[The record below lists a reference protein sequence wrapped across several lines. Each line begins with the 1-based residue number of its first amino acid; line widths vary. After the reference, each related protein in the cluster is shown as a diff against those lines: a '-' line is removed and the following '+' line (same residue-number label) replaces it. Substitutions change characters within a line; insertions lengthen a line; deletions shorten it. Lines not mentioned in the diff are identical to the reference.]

1 MEFRQLRAL
10 VEVVR
15 QGGFSPAAK
24 VVFATQ
30 SAVSKAVKQLEDE
43 LGVPLLNR
51 IGHRVTL
58 TSAGEAVFR
67 RATKLLAD
75 RDDLLTELD
84 EVRGLQ
90 RGLLRLGL
98 PPVGSNTLFAPVF
111 VRFRQRY
118 PGIDV
123 QLLEEHGSDALE
135 ARLRSGS
142 VELAATLL
150 PAPADFDWQL
160 VRREPLVALLPALH
174 PLARQGSVTLS
185 ALRDTPFVLFGDGF
199 SLQRIVL
206 DACHAAG
213 FEPHI
218 AARST
223 QISFM
228 VQLVGAGL
236 GVAFFPRM
244 IALQRGS
251 ANVRAVRLI
260 EPKLEWAMSLAW
272 RRDAYLSA
280 AARAW
285 LAMVA
290 EVHGPAR

>member
-24 VVFATQ
+24 VVFAPQ

-90 RGLLRLGL
+90 RGSLRLGL

-111 VRFRQRY
+111 VRFRQR
-118 PGIDV
+118 
-123 QLLEEHGSDALE
+123 
-135 ARLRSGS
+135 
-142 VELAATLL
+142 
-150 PAPADFDWQL
+150 
-160 VRREPLVALLPALH
+160 
-174 PLARQGSVTLS
+174 
-185 ALRDTPFVLFGDGF
+185 
-199 SLQRIVL
+199 
-206 DACHAAG
+206 
-213 FEPHI
+213 
-218 AARST
+218 
-223 QISFM
+223 
-228 VQLVGAGL
+228 
-236 GVAFFPRM
+236 
-244 IALQRGS
+244 
-251 ANVRAVRLI
+251 
-260 EPKLEWAMSLAW
+260 
-272 RRDAYLSA
+272 
-280 AARAW
+280 
-285 LAMVA
+285 
-290 EVHGPAR
+290 